1 MHGLPTRHQH
11 GAQPR
16 HHSELAAHVAPAP
29 NVIYVVRGRPGPLDR
44 PPMPSGHPVS
54 WGAITDGTMLE
65 QAVYPFPVFD
75 ASCDGDQ

>member
-1 MHGLPTRHQH
+1 MHGLPTRHLQ
-11 GAQPR
+11 GAQSR
-16 HHSELAAHVAPAP
+16 HQSHPIKHVAPAAH
-29 NVIYVVRGRPGPLDR
+29 VIYVVRGRPGPLDR

-75 ASCDGDQ
+75 PSNDGDQ

>member
-1 MHGLPTRHQH
+1 MHSLPTRHQL
-11 GAQPR
+11 GAVSRSQS
-16 HHSELAAHVAPAP
+16 HFGAP
-29 NVIYVVRGRPGPLDR
+29 VIYVVRGRPGPLDR

-75 ASCDGDQ
+75 PSYDGDH